1 MGAEVVKEVRA
12 GMGPPSSGTQSITR
26 RRKKTQT
33 ADAVRRYISVYVG
46 PFTASAAVT
55 GCCRALGHAP
65 ENLELADVPELLA
78 ALRPMLGTL
87 LGDASCRILLRRI
100 AQNLGS

>member
-1 MGAEVVKEVRA
+1 MGTQVVRERRA
-12 GMGPPSSGTQSITR
+12 VVEPPSSGTQSITTR
-26 RRKKTQT
+26 RTKTQT
-33 ADAVRRYISVYVG
+33 ADAVHRYISVYVG
-46 PFTASAAVT
+46 PSTASAAVT
-55 GCCRALGHAP
+55 GCCRALGHEP

-78 ALRPMLGTL
+78 ALRPMLATL